1 MLDLAP
7 YAAAIIGAVAAFAT
21 AYFKGRKDADNK
33 NKIQKA
39 KADEKT
45 HERINS
51 VAPVNPDNRAGIVE
65 RLRRLGQ

>member
-7 YAAAIIGAVAAFAT
+7 YAAAIIAAVAAFLA
-21 AYFKGRKDADNK
+21 AYGKGRKDAK
-33 NKIQKA
+33 TQETLQKA

-51 VAPVNPDNRAGIVE
+51 VAPVDPDNRAGIVE